1 VTETTTTPILRAQNI
16 SKTFSGTTVLNKL
29 DLEIMPGQVHALVGQ
44 NGSGKSTFIKILAG
58 FHAPDP
64 DEDSGVWIRGE
75 QISLPIQAGD
85 RAKHGFAFVHQDLGL
100 IDTISVLEN
109 LRVRNFDRRPGGR
122 IPWRSERKHVA
133 ELLQR
138 FGIDA
143 RPDQPVSELN
153 QIERTRLAIV
163 RAFDQLSGVEQGVLV
178 LDEPTAALPR
188 DGIERFFASIKEL
201 TNTGFG
207 VLFVSHRL
215 EEVFELASRVTVLR
229 DSRCTHSGP
238 TADLHEDSLIE
249 LILGFALERLY
260 PEPHTPATEVIAR
273 IDNATGANVTDVSI
287 PIHRGE
293 IVGLTGLLG
302 GGWDRLPYLVFGAE
316 NASGG
321 TLTIGEQTSELKGMT
336 PRDAIKLGCAFL
348 PGNRLVDGSLQ
359 SASVKDNLTLPTL
372 ESYYT
377 GGILHHRRELA
388 HVRALLLGYD
398 VRPPEPDRLLASLSG
413 GNQQKVLV
421 AKWFETQPSLLLLH
435 EPTHGV
441 DVGARAAIFERLRE
455 AAANGMGI
463 LLATSDY
470 EDLPHLC
477 NRVIVL
483 RDGRAVSELHGASLT
498 HERIVEQCFRTSVAD
513 GPTLTAGADV

>member
-1 VTETTTTPILRAQNI
+1 MTPIFRAQNI
-16 SKTFSGTTVLNKL
+16 SKTFSGTTVLNSL

-64 DEDSGVWIRGE
+64 NKDSAVWIRGE
-75 QISLPIQAGD
+75 QIPLPIQPGD

-100 IDTISVLEN
+100 VDTISVLEN
-109 LRVRNFDRRPGGR
+109 LRVGNFDRRPGWR
-122 IPWRSERKHVA
+122 IPWRRERRHVA
-133 ELLQR
+133 ELLER
-138 FGIDA
+138 FGIDVL
-143 RPDQPVSELN
+143 PDQPVSDLN

-163 RAFDQLSGVEQGVLV
+163 RAFDQLSDVDQGILV

-188 DGIERFFASIKEL
+188 DGIERFFASVREL
-201 TNTGFG
+201 TAAGFG

-229 DSRCTHSGP
+229 DSRCTHTGP
-238 TADLHEDSLIE
+238 TAELDEDSLIE

-260 PEPHTPATEVIAR
+260 PEPHTPATDVIAR
-273 IDNATGANVTDVSI
+273 IHRAAGSGVRDATIA
-287 PIHRGE
+287 IHRGE

-302 GGWDRLPYLVFGAE
+302 GGWDELPYLLFGAE
-316 NASGG
+316 NATGG
-321 TLTIGEQTSELKGMT
+321 TITIGQHTTELKGMT

-359 SASVKDNLTLPTL
+359 AASVKDNLTLPTL
-372 ESYYT
+372 NSYYT
-377 GGILHHRRELA
+377 SGILHHRRELA
-388 HVRALLLGYD
+388 RVRELLLGYD

-421 AKWFETQPSLLLLH
+421 AKWFETHPSLLLLH

-441 DVGARAAIFERLRE
+441 DVGARAQIFERLRE
-455 AAANGMGI
+455 AANEGMGI

-470 EDLPHLC
+470 EDLPHVC
-477 NRVIVL
+477 NRVIVF
-483 RDGRAVSELHGASLT
+483 RDGRAVSELHGAALT
-498 HERIVEQCFRTSVAD
+498 YERIVEQCFRTSAAD
-513 GPTLTAGADV
+513 GPPLTAGADV

>member
-1 VTETTTTPILRAQNI
+1 MTQTTTTPILRAQNI

-29 DLEIMPGQVHALVGQ
+29 DLEILPGQVHALVGQ

-75 QISLPIQAGD
+75 RIRLPIDVRD

-109 LRVRNFDRRPGGR
+109 LRVRNFDRRPGWR
-122 IPWRSERKHVA
+122 IPWRSERRHVS
-133 ELLQR
+133 ELLER

-143 RPDQPVSELN
+143 FPEQPVSDLN

-163 RAFDQLSGVEQGVLV
+163 RAFDQLSDVEQGILV

-188 DGIERFFASIKEL
+188 DGIERFFASVREL
-201 TNTGFG
+201 TAAGFG

-229 DSRCTHSGP
+229 DSRRTHSGP
-238 TADLHEDSLIE
+238 TADLDEDRLIE

-260 PEPHTPATEVIAR
+260 PEPHEPATEVVAR
-273 IDNATGANVTDVSI
+273 IDQVTGPGVRHASI

-302 GGWDRLPYLVFGAE
+302 GGWDRLPYLAFGAE
-316 NASGG
+316 TATGG
-321 TLTIGEQTSELKGMT
+321 TLTIGEKSAELKNMT

-359 SASVKDNLTLPTL
+359 AASVKDNLTLPTL
-372 ESYYT
+372 GSYYT
-377 GGILHHRRELA
+377 NGILRHRRELA
-388 HVRALLLGYD
+388 RVRELLLGYD

-421 AKWFETQPSLLLLH
+421 AKWFETRPSLLLLH

-441 DVGARAAIFERLRE
+441 DVGARAAIFERLRQ
-455 AAANGMGI
+455 AADEGMGI

-470 EDLPHLC
+470 EDLPHIC
-477 NRVIVL
+477 NRVIVF
-483 RDGRAVSELHGASLT
+483 RDGRAVSELHGSALT
-498 HERIVEQCFRTSVAD
+498 YERIVEQCFRTSIAD
-513 GPTLTAGADV
+513 GPPLTAGADV